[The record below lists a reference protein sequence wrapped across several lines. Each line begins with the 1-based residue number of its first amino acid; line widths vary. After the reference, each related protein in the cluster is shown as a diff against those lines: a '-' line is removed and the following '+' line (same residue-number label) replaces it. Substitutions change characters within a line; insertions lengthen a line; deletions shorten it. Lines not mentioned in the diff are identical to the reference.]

1 MAVVPTGLEMDW
13 GCWTNSAGA
22 GVGVG
27 AQRNMRGQGETQGT
41 PLNEGMRRGRG
52 KGGGVVGWGK
62 RRSKRRRKGEGIVPY
77 WASAWV
83 PWTVSKSYVEN
94 ITCLHDQS
102 LI

>member
-52 KGGGVVGWGK
+52 RGQRPAGELGDREAPPGGAH
-62 RRSKRRRKGEGIVPY
+62 PP
-77 WASAWV
+77 AW
-83 PWTVSKSYVEN
+83 S
-94 ITCLHDQS
+94 S
-102 LI
+102 LQDVAALTSLRPREADPQEDSISMTI